1 MAPQTALG
9 YYRHN
14 HGNNQLLPMDL
25 MIQIF
30 MHLSLQPQDLFNC
43 ALTTRNWTQP
53 ALQELYRHPWTYL
66 FTYQFDTESRIM
78 DKHGSMLLLRT
89 LFQGCMDPS
98 KTAFPY
104 ASFARSVNLKW
115 VHDTFDLP
123 EVDIQT
129 LTGFRWT
136 RNEAPKDFLIRHLLA
151 NRPYLSDFV
160 HCHTPRLPRC
170 LFAHMTTTTINPF
183 EDELDGADADTPA
196 IITTINDEPTGLG
209 PPVQGPTVSEVG
221 EVGEVAAEGEISNTA
236 HIFNNAS
243 AAFQAHW
250 ANTMQDTLQGVT
262 QSVGEDEVML
272 GPDES
277 LLTTPPLLPLQ
288 QPIATAMPYAH
299 PAVANSPSTDS
310 SSSDP
315 NSEQQVQIPTSDAAS
330 EDSVALSFSPESSQS
345 TMSTETSMPAPAQ
358 TQASAVDGV
367 IETPQGTEQAEMSDT
382 SEPIH
387 LDSAEN
393 NIAALFELPTPE
405 VAENEND
412 QAGAAAS
419 STGTTLPS
427 APSSSNEIVPLPYGF
442 QQAYSAASTQLHSRA
457 STSSS
462 SSGSSSRQFLA
473 TWPLTK
479 DQTHSLVYLDLRYA
493 VVSDTL
499 IMSLSLNCRKIESLK
514 VATHLQ
520 HFPHSYSV
528 TDHALSCLV
537 AAQHSLRLVH
547 VENHREISQGH
558 ELVRT
563 IDTLARLHG
572 ESLESLVLKSHDF
585 QNCRLAELG
594 KACKKLVKFSAP
606 GGMHLFREEVLGLT
620 EACKFTLEHLDFSN
634 SDIETDC
641 LMAVMKGLSTPV
653 AARGVLKA
661 LVLLGMEDTL
671 NQETCQAI
679 GDYGSGLD
687 CFRLDILESEAKDV
701 ALMLSRPCA
710 LNLRVLTLGCHDV
723 HGDLANDILEQI
735 ALNCRNVELLDV
747 NHWQFS
753 ATAIEGVLRDCGM
766 LRYLNVSY
774 TDISEDTAQVMC
786 QCLGEIKEIIA
797 PTGPVAL
804 DSLSTPLPA
813 IALTDSQMQ
822 TPAPAPAPVS
832 SNGDT
837 SILESAPTHHVSAER
852 SLTPADDGAA
862 LGDEAVGVMDDDRV
876 VEMLRKRGIDM
887 RPKDD
892 GDDENGD
899 EYMDTN
905 MDHGQQFVTP
915 IHSAND
921 GGKKQSQM
929 GLVHHQAHAMDLRTI
944 MNLDLDEA
952 LDMDL
957 SMSMDEAT
965 GMDLDMRLDLQRYHC
980 NFSYVDEEDEEET
993 GEFKD
998 EDVEMHADNEEYGD
1012 EGEQSRSKEPKG
1024 KEVYIDRPADQ
1035 DYGADGT
1042 ASFMTTQYLNMSSS
1056 YGSTLSASSSS
1067 SSSSSSSPSKN
1078 LEVLLHRALSEVQE
1092 PIPCTPLLPPLPIPS
1107 RQNADDNDGDACD
1120 QYAMAVGSSLSTG
1133 SSCTGTTVSQ
1143 PQMPESSQSDLIHSN
1158 PSQRCLELERA
1169 PLSETPVAGP
1179 LVLASAAAGSRDILT
1194 PLPSSEASTKESTVD
1209 KKDLDWTTESRLEQ
1223 VNVECC
1229 SQLSHATM
1237 AKIKALAA
1245 TRQASLVTRQGRK
1258 KSRMWA
1264 ENEHD
1269 MMMTRLAVERG
1280 PELPPER
1287 LVTRIGQDTG
1297 HAPASSE
1304 NTVPSE
1310 GGADN
1315 SIQSVQPASAVEPAQ
1330 EEVTLSGEEMM
1341 VPNLM
1346 AEVQVVV

>member
-1 MAPQTALG
+1 
-9 YYRHN
+9 
-14 HGNNQLLPMDL
+14 
-25 MIQIF
+25 
-30 MHLSLQPQDLFNC
+30 
-43 ALTTRNWTQP
+43 
-53 ALQELYRHPWTYL
+53 
-66 FTYQFDTESRIM
+66 M

-115 VHDTFDLP
+115 VHDTFELP

-170 LFAHMTTTTINPF
+170 LFAHMTATTINPF
-183 EDELDGADADTPA
+183 EDELDGTDADTPA
-196 IITTINDEPTGLG
+196 IVTTVDDDELTALG
-209 PPVQGPTVSEVG
+209 PSTQGPTASE
-221 EVGEVAAEGEISNTA
+221 ATIEGDISSIA
-236 HIFNNAS
+236 HIYNNAS
-243 AAFQAHW
+243 AAAQAAW
-250 ANTMQDTLQGVT
+250 FSTIQNAMQGVT
-262 QSVGEDEVML
+262 HTVLEDEAML

-277 LLTTPPLLPLQ
+277 LLSTPPLLPIQ
-288 QPIATAMPYAH
+288 QPIATAMPFAH
-299 PAVANSPSTDS
+299 PAPASPPTAES
-310 SSSDP
+310 SSSSLSS
-315 NSEQQVQIPTSDAAS
+315 NSTGQQQEPSSTINGAAEGSAALLSSEPSPPAISPATS
-330 EDSVALSFSPESSQS
+330 
-345 TMSTETSMPAPAQ
+345 TPAP
-358 TQASAVDGV
+358 TQSQVSAADGV
-367 IETPQGTEQAEMSDT
+367 IETPQEMEQVGMSAVST
-382 SEPIH
+382 SEPITV
-387 LDSAEN
+387 DRPDD
-393 NIAALFELPTPE
+393 NIAAMLELPSQE
-405 VAENEND
+405 AAEDAND
-412 QAGAAAS
+412 QGEAAVSTTGTSLPSTS
-419 STGTTLPS
+419 STQSTL
-427 APSSSNEIVPLPYGF
+427 NEIVPPYGF
-442 QQAYSAASTQLHSRA
+442 QQVYSDASTQLHSRA

-462 SSGSSSRQFLA
+462 SGFSSRQFLA

-479 DQTHSLVYLDLRYA
+479 EQTRSLVYLDLRYA

-537 AAQHSLRLVH
+537 AAQHSLKLVH

-563 IDTLARLHG
+563 IDTLAKLHG

-620 EACKFTLEHLDFSN
+620 EACKLTLEHLDFSN

-641 LMAVMKGLSTPV
+641 LMTVMKGLFTPV

-774 TDISEDTAQVMC
+774 TDISEDTAQVIC
-786 QCLGEIKEIIA
+786 RCLGEVKEAVA

-813 IALTDSQMQ
+813 IALTASQMQ
-822 TPAPAPAPVS
+822 TPAPVGSNGGTNGQQSAPADH
-832 SNGDT
+832 N
-837 SILESAPTHHVSAER
+837 SAER
-852 SLTPADDGAA
+852 LLSLASADEDAT
-862 LGDEAVGVMDDDRV
+862 LEDEATGVMDDERV

-887 RPKDD
+887 RPKDEA
-892 GDDENGD
+892 DDEDGN
-899 EYMDTN
+899 EQMDTN
-905 MDHGQQFVTP
+905 MDDGQQFLTP
-915 IHSAND
+915 IHSANG

-957 SMSMDEAT
+957 SMNMDEAT

-980 NFSYVDEEDEEET
+980 NFSYVDEEDEEEI
-993 GEFKD
+993 GEMQD
-998 EDVEMHADNEEYGD
+998 EDVEMRENDEEYGD
-1012 EGEQSRSKEPKG
+1012 EGEQSRSREPKG
-1024 KEVYIDRPADQ
+1024 KEVYIDRDEDQ
-1035 DYGADGT
+1035 DHGPDGT
-1042 ASFMTTQYLNMSSS
+1042 ASFSTTESLNLSSS
-1056 YGSTLSASSSS
+1056 YGSTSSASSSASSSS

-1078 LEVLLHRALSEVQE
+1078 LEALLHRALSDVQE
-1092 PIPCTPLLPPLPIPS
+1092 PTSCTPLLPPLPIPS
-1107 RQNADDNDGDACD
+1107 RHNVDDDSNDTCG
-1120 QYAMAVGSSLSTG
+1120 QYAMAVGSCASAGLPCTSTTLG
-1133 SSCTGTTVSQ
+1133 L
-1143 PQMPESSQSDLIHSN
+1143 PLMPDSSQSDSSQ
-1158 PSQRCLELERA
+1158 PSFEPERE
-1169 PLSETPVAGP
+1169 PVSSTPISVP
-1179 LVLASAAAGSRDILT
+1179 LVPDTVASQSSEILT
-1194 PLPSSEASTKESTVD
+1194 PLPSSEASMKDNTVNN
-1209 KKDLDWTTESRLEQ
+1209 KDLDWTAESRLEQ

-1229 SQLSHATM
+1229 SQLSHTTM
-1237 AKIKALAA
+1237 AKIKSLAT

-1258 KSRMWA
+1258 KSRMWV

-1280 PELPPER
+1280 PDLPPER
-1287 LVTRIGQDTG
+1287 LQTRIGQDVV

-1304 NTVPSE
+1304 NVVASE
-1310 GGADN
+1310 GAAGS
-1315 SIQSVQPASAVEPAQ
+1315 SIQSEQTVSGLEPAQ
-1330 EEVTLSGEEMM
+1330 EELTLAGEEMM
-1341 VPNLM
+1341 VSSLM

>member
-9 YYRHN
+9 YYRHSY
-14 HGNNQLLPMDL
+14 GNNQLLPMDL
-25 MIQIF
+25 LIQIF
-30 MHLSLQPQDLFNC
+30 MHLSLHPQDLFNC
-43 ALTTRNWTQP
+43 ALVTRHWTQP

-170 LFAHMTTTTINPF
+170 LFAHMTATTMNPF
-183 EDELDGADADTPA
+183 EDELDGTDADAQA
-196 IITTINDEPTGLG
+196 VVTTVNDEPTALG
-209 PPVQGPTVSEVG
+209 APTQGPTASE
-221 EVGEVAAEGEISNTA
+221 AAVEGEISSIA
-236 HIFNNAS
+236 HVYNSAS
-243 AAFQAHW
+243 AATQA
-250 ANTMQDTLQGVT
+250 AFLSTIQGAMQGVM
-262 QSVGEDEVML
+262 QSVAEDEAML

-277 LLTTPPLLPLQ
+277 LLTPPSSLPAQ

-299 PAVANSPSTDS
+299 PTLSNSPTTES
-310 SSSDP
+310 SISDP
-315 NSEQQVQIPTSDAAS
+315 SSQQQEQIPIIDAAS
-330 EDSVALSFSPESSQS
+330 EDSSALLSSEPSQS
-345 TMSTETSMPAPAQ
+345 PSSAATPMLTPAQ
-358 TQASAVDGV
+358 TQVTAVDGV
-367 IETPQGTEQAEMSDT
+367 IETPQEIEQVETSDT

-387 LDSAEN
+387 LDSSEDNA
-393 NIAALFELPTPE
+393 AALLELPSQE
-405 VAENEND
+405 VAEEAND
-412 QAGAAAS
+412 QEGATVS

-427 APSSSNEIVPLPYGF
+427 TSTTLSSLSEIAPPYGF
-442 QQAYSAASTQLHSRA
+442 QQPYSAASTQLHSRA
-457 STSSS
+457 STSS

-479 DQTHSLVYLDLRYA
+479 EHTHSLVYLDLRYA

-537 AAQHSLRLVH
+537 AAQYSLRLVH

-563 IDTLARLHG
+563 IDSLARLHG
-572 ESLESLVLKSHDF
+572 ESLENLVLKSHDF

-594 KACKKLVKFSAP
+594 KACKKLAKFSAP

-620 EACKFTLEHLDFSN
+620 EACKLTLEHLDFSN

-641 LMAVMKGLSTPV
+641 LMTVMKGLSTPV

-774 TDISEDTAQVMC
+774 TDINEDTAQVMC
-786 QCLGEIKEIIA
+786 RCLGEIKEIII

-804 DSLSTPLPA
+804 DSLLTPLPA
-813 IALTDSQMQ
+813 MAQTDSRMQ
-822 TPAPAPAPVS
+822 TPAFVGP
-832 SNGDT
+832 NGGT
-837 SILESAPTHHVSAER
+837 GVLESAPTHQDSAER
-852 SLTPADDGAA
+852 SLPSTENDAI
-862 LGDEAVGVMDDDRV
+862 LQDEAVGVMDDERV

-887 RPKDD
+887 RPKDE
-892 GDDENGD
+892 GDDEDGD

-905 MDHGQQFVTP
+905 MDDGQQFVTP

-957 SMSMDEAT
+957 SMGLDEAT

-993 GEFKD
+993 RD
-998 EDVEMHADNEEYGD
+998 IMTEDVEMHEDDEEYGD

-1024 KEVYIDRPADQ
+1024 KEVYIDREEDRC
-1035 DYGADGT
+1035 YGADGT
-1042 ASFMTTQYLNMSSS
+1042 VSFSSIKCLNLSSS
-1056 YGSTLSASSSS
+1056 YGSTSSASSSS
-1067 SSSSSSSPSKN
+1067 SSSSSSSPSKS
-1078 LEVLLHRALSEVQE
+1078 LEVLLNRALSEVQE

-1107 RQNADDNDGDACD
+1107 RHNVDDDIDDACG
-1120 QYAMAVGSSLSTG
+1120 QYAIAVGSSISAGEPCTSTTLG
-1133 SSCTGTTVSQ
+1133 L
-1143 PQMPESSQSDLIHSN
+1143 PQMPDSSHSDSSQ
-1158 PSQRCLELERA
+1158 PCLELESA
-1169 PLSETPVAGP
+1169 HTSSTPISGSS
-1179 LVLASAAAGSRDILT
+1179 VLPSVAAGSCEILT
-1194 PLPSSEASTKESTVD
+1194 PMPSSEACTKESIVD
-1209 KKDLDWTTESRLEQ
+1209 NKDLDWTMESRLEQ

-1237 AKIKALAA
+1237 VKIKSLAA

-1258 KSRMWA
+1258 KSRMWV

-1269 MMMTRLAVERG
+1269 MMMMRLAVERG

-1287 LVTRIGQDTG
+1287 LRTRIGQDVG

-1304 NTVPSE
+1304 SVVRSE
-1310 GGADN
+1310 DAG
-1315 SIQSVQPASAVEPAQ
+1315 SSTEVVQPASAVEPVQ
-1330 EEVTLSGEEMM
+1330 EESALSAEE
-1341 VPNLM
+1341 VIVANLM

>member
-1 MAPQTALG
+1 MAPQAALG

-14 HGNNQLLPMDL
+14 YSNNQLLPMDL

-30 MHLSLQPQDLFNC
+30 MHLSLHPQDLFNC

-151 NRPYLSDFV
+151 SRPYLSDFV

-183 EDELDGADADTPA
+183 EDELDGTDANTPA
-196 IITTINDEPTGLG
+196 IVTTITDEPTALG
-209 PPVQGPTVSEVG
+209 PPTPEPTAG
-221 EVGEVAAEGEISNTA
+221 ETAAEGENSSTA
-236 HIFNNAS
+236 HVYNNAS
-243 AAFQAHW
+243 TAAQAAW
-250 ANTMQDTLQGVT
+250 ASTIDDAMQGGMQNAM
-262 QSVGEDEVML
+262 EDQAML
-272 GPDES
+272 SPDES
-277 LLTTPPLLPLQ
+277 LLTTPPLLPVP

-299 PAVANSPSTDS
+299 PTLASSPTAESS
-310 SSSDP
+310 SSSDL
-315 NSEQQVQIPTSDAAS
+315 NTQQQEHIPIIDAAS
-330 EDSVALSFSPESSQS
+330 DGDAASLSSEVLQSAISAVTSVL
-345 TMSTETSMPAPAQ
+345 APAQ
-358 TQASAVDGV
+358 TQVLAADDV
-367 IETPQGTEQAEMSDT
+367 IETPQEIEQVEINET
-382 SEPIH
+382 SEPIN
-387 LDSAEN
+387 LDSPED
-393 NIAALFELPTPE
+393 NIATLFELPSQG
-405 VAENEND
+405 VAEDTND
-412 QAGAAAS
+412 QAGS
-419 STGTTLPS
+419 TVSLTGTTLPS
-427 APSSSNEIVPLPYGF
+427 TSSAQLYGF
-442 QQAYSAASTQLHSRA
+442 QQPYSAASTQLHSRT

-462 SSGSSSRQFLA
+462 AGSSSRQFLA

-479 DQTHSLVYLDLRYA
+479 EQTHSLVYLDLRYA

-499 IMSLSLNCRKIESLK
+499 IMSLSLNCRKIEFLK

-594 KACKKLVKFSAP
+594 KACKKLAKFSAP

-620 EACKFTLEHLDFSN
+620 EACKLTLEHLDFSN

-641 LMAVMKGLSTPV
+641 LMTVMKGLSTPV

-753 ATAIEGVLRDCGM
+753 ATAIEGVLRECGM

-774 TDISEDTAQVMC
+774 TDINEDTAQVMC
-786 QCLGEIKEIIA
+786 RCLGEIKETIA
-797 PTGPVAL
+797 HTGPVAL

-813 IALTDSQMQ
+813 MTLTDSQLQ
-822 TPAPAPAPVS
+822 TPAPS
-832 SNGDT
+832 GSNGGT
-837 SILESAPTHHVSAER
+837 AVLELSSAHQHSAER
-852 SLTPADDGAA
+852 SLAATDDDAV
-862 LGDEAVGVMDDDRV
+862 LGDEAVGVMDDERV

-887 RPKDD
+887 RSKDE
-892 GDDENGD
+892 GDDEDDD

-905 MDHGQQFVTP
+905 MDDGQQFVTP

-980 NFSYVDEEDEEET
+980 NFSYVDEEDEEEI
-993 GEFKD
+993 GDIKD
-998 EDVEMHADNEEYGD
+998 EDVEMHEDVEEYGK
-1012 EGEQSRSKEPKG
+1012 EAEQSQPKEPKG
-1024 KEVYIDRPADQ
+1024 KEVYIDRKEDQ
-1035 DYGADGT
+1035 DYGADGSISFST
-1042 ASFMTTQYLNMSSS
+1042 AQSLNLSSS
-1056 YGSTLSASSSS
+1056 YGSTSSASSSS
-1067 SSSSSSSPSKN
+1067 SSSSASSSSSPPSKN
-1078 LEVLLHRALSEVQE
+1078 LEVLLHRALSEVHE
-1092 PIPCTPLLPPLPIPS
+1092 PVPCTPLLPPLPIPS
-1107 RQNADDNDGDACD
+1107 RQNVDDDNDDACG
-1120 QYAMAVGSSLSTG
+1120 QYAMAIGSSISAGAPCSSATPSLPQVQG
-1133 SSCTGTTVSQ
+1133 SSDSSQ
-1143 PQMPESSQSDLIHSN
+1143 PSS
-1158 PSQRCLELERA
+1158 ELERA
-1169 PLSETPVAGP
+1169 HASSTPVSGP
-1179 LVLASAAAGSRDILT
+1179 IVQASAIGGPHEILT
-1194 PLPSSEASTKESTVD
+1194 PLPTNEASKMESIVD
-1209 KKDLDWTTESRLEQ
+1209 QKALDWTSESRLEQ

-1237 AKIKALAA
+1237 AKIKSLATA
-1245 TRQASLVTRQGRK
+1245 RQTSLVTRQGRK
-1258 KSRMWA
+1258 KSRMWV

-1287 LVTRIGQDTG
+1287 LQTRIGQVVG
-1297 HAPASSE
+1297 HAPASGA
-1304 NTVPSE
+1304 TVVASE
-1310 GGADN
+1310 GDAGSSTQN
-1315 SIQSVQPASAVEPAQ
+1315 VQTGSAAEPEP
-1330 EEVTLSGEEMM
+1330 EELTLSGEEM
-1341 VPNLM
+1341 VVANLM

>member
-1 MAPQTALG
+1 RIMASHTALG
-9 YYRHN
+9 YYRH
-14 HGNNQLLPMDL
+14 HYGNNQLLPMDL

-30 MHLSLQPQDLFNC
+30 MHLSLHPQDLLNC

-151 NRPYLSDFV
+151 HRPYLSDFV

-170 LFAHMTTTTINPF
+170 LFAHMTATTINPF
-183 EDELDGADADTPA
+183 EDELNGTDADTPA
-196 IITTINDEPTGLG
+196 IITAVDEPTALG
-209 PPVQGPTVSEVG
+209 PPSQVST
-221 EVGEVAAEGEISNTA
+221 AEGDISSIA
-236 HIFNNAS
+236 HIYNNAS
-243 AAFQAHW
+243 AAAQAAW
-250 ANTMQDTLQGVT
+250 ASTIQDAMQGVT
-262 QSVGEDEVML
+262 HNVLEDEAML

-277 LLTTPPLLPLQ
+277 LLTTPPLLPVQ
-288 QPIATAMPYAH
+288 QPVAYAH
-299 PAVANSPSTDS
+299 PPLGSPLPAESSSSTSS

-315 NSEQQVQIPTSDAAS
+315 NRQQQEQLSTINAAG
-330 EDSVALSFSPESSQS
+330 EDSAALLSSEPSQS
-345 TMSTETSMPAPAQ
+345 ATSATTSTLAPAQ
-358 TQASAVDGV
+358 SQVSAADGA
-367 IETPQGTEQAEMSDT
+367 IEAPQEIEQVGMSDSST
-382 SEPIH
+382 SEPIT
-387 LDSAEN
+387 LGRPDD
-393 NIAALFELPTPE
+393 NIAALLELPPQE
-405 VAENEND
+405 VVEDAND
-412 QAGAAAS
+412 QGGAVVT

-427 APSSSNEIVPLPYGF
+427 TSSTQSSLNEIVPPYGF
-442 QQAYSAASTQLHSRA
+442 QQVYSDASTQLHSRA

-462 SSGSSSRQFLA
+462 SGSSPRQFLA

-479 DQTHSLVYLDLRYA
+479 EQTRSLVYLDLRYA

-528 TDHALSCLV
+528 TDYALSCLV
-537 AAQHSLRLVH
+537 AAQHSLKLVH

-620 EACKFTLEHLDFSN
+620 EACKLTLEHLDFSN

-641 LMAVMKGLSTPV
+641 LMTVMKGLSTPV

-679 GDYGSGLD
+679 GDFGSGLD

-723 HGDLANDILEQI
+723 HGELANDILEQI

-774 TDISEDTAQVMC
+774 TDISEDTAQVIC
-786 QCLGEIKEIIA
+786 RCLGEVKEIIA

-813 IALTDSQMQ
+813 IALTASQMQ
-822 TPAPAPAPVS
+822 TPAPVG
-832 SNGDT
+832 SNGGT
-837 SILESAPTHHVSAER
+837 NVPESVPVDHDSAVR
-852 SLTPADDGAA
+852 SLSLASADDDAT
-862 LGDEAVGVMDDDRV
+862 LEDEPTGVMDDERV

-887 RPKDD
+887 RPKDEA
-892 GDDENGD
+892 DDEDGN

-905 MDHGQQFVTP
+905 MDDGQQFLTP
-915 IHSAND
+915 IHSANG

-957 SMSMDEAT
+957 SVSMDEAT
-965 GMDLDMRLDLQRYHC
+965 GMDLDMRLDLRRYNC
-980 NFSYVDEEDEEET
+980 NFSYVDEEDEEEA
-993 GEFKD
+993 GEIQD
-998 EDVEMHADNEEYGD
+998 EDVEMREDDEEYGD
-1012 EGEQSRSKEPKG
+1012 EGEQCRSKEPKG
-1024 KEVYIDRPADQ
+1024 KEVYIDREEDQ
-1035 DYGADGT
+1035 DHGPDGL
-1042 ASFMTTQYLNMSSS
+1042 ASFSTTESLNLSSS
-1056 YGSTLSASSSS
+1056 YGSTSSASSSS

-1078 LEVLLHRALSEVQE
+1078 LEALLHRALSEVQE
-1092 PIPCTPLLPPLPIPS
+1092 PVPCTPLLPPLPIPS
-1107 RQNADDNDGDACD
+1107 RQNLDDDNDDTCA
-1120 QYAMAVGSSLSTG
+1120 QYAMAVGPCAPSG
-1133 SSCTGTTVSQ
+1133 SCTSTTLGL
-1143 PQMPESSQSDLIHSN
+1143 PQMPVSSQSDS
-1158 PSQRCLELERA
+1158 SQPCLEPERV
-1169 PLSETPVAGP
+1169 T
-1179 LVLASAAAGSRDILT
+1179 
-1194 PLPSSEASTKESTVD
+1194 ASTKGATVD
-1209 KKDLDWTTESRLEQ
+1209 SKDLDWTAESRLEQ

-1229 SQLSHATM
+1229 SQLSHTTM
-1237 AKIKALAA
+1237 AKIKSLAA

-1258 KSRMWA
+1258 KSRMWV

-1287 LVTRIGQDTG
+1287 LQTRIGQDVV

-1304 NTVPSE
+1304 SIVASE
-1310 GGADN
+1310 GAAG
-1315 SIQSVQPASAVEPAQ
+1315 SGLQSGQTVSGSEPAP
-1330 EEVTLSGEEMM
+1330 EELTLSGEEMM
-1341 VPNLM
+1341 VSSLM